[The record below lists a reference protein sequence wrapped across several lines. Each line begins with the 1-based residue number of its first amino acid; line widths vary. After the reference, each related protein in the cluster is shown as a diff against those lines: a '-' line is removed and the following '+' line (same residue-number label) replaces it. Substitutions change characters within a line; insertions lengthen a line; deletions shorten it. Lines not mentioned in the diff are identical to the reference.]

1 MHNREG
7 GCLSVCG
14 LIYSTTSCYVVRS
27 GWESNH
33 HLPLSLSVL
42 PSFLPS
48 SSSRANV
55 HIENKHGHSALD
67 VAKNWGDDFI
77 YAIVYAK
84 AQTLPPVIKKGLYD
98 SSISLCVY

>member
-1 MHNREG
+1 MGIKSSSSSFPR
-7 GCLSVCG
+7 
-14 LIYSTTSCYVVRS
+14 
-27 GWESNH
+27 
-33 HLPLSLSVL
+33 L

-77 YAIVYAK
+77 YAVVYAK
-84 AQTLPPVIKKGLYD
+84 AQTLPPVIKKGLY
-98 SSISLCVY
+98 STSFCVY